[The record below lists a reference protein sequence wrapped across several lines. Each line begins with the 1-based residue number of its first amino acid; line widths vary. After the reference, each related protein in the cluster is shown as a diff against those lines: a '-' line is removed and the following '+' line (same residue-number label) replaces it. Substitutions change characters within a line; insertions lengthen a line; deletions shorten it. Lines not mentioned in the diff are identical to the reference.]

1 MNCNKQSKTIKI
13 MVILKIFKK
22 NSNIFASV
30 ISQQDIAIAKIMYL
44 MKIKAFWSELFTF
57 KAKRLIKR
65 RETQKINPALIH
77 FSLSQWKSLFKKEWI
92 KKKMQINVAEMSGI
106 AGPVKSEIGNKQRII
121 KDIPFKLN

>member
-1 MNCNKQSKTIKI
+1 